1 MGGAV
6 PWERSVL
13 GPLLPP
19 PAVLSVL
26 PPLLLMLLAVLRA
39 EASLC
44 HCLPILWRR
53 AMRPMSS
60 LKPLLLPCADSLRCS
75 LAASSSSDREEAAA
89 TLWLT
94 AAVRLPASTALR
106 GQQQRTW
113 HVR

>member
-26 PPLLLMLLAVLRA
+26 PPLLLLLAVLRA

-60 LKPLLLPCADSLRCS
+60 LKPLLLPCAASLRCS

-89 TLWLT
+89 TRSFT
-94 AAVRLPASTALR
+94 AAVRLPASEALR
-106 GQQQRTW
+106 SHHQQQ
-113 HVR
+113 